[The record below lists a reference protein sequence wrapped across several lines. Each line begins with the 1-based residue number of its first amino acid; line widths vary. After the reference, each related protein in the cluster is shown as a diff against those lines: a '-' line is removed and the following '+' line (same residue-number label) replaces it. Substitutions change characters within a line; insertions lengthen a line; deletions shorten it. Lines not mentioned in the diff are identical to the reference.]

1 MGSLSQDTEKDR
13 LPKRVKTQNKTNRG
27 WQLLFVDDRGKIVS
41 HAWFKRTAI
50 MILGALL
57 LSIACSITLCVFF
70 IKQRNENIGLK
81 EGHEASEVRLK
92 ALQHERDILLARLVL
107 MESKIEASSNR
118 KPDLKPLAVEAEK
131 NVRQNDSVKKKN
143 SGRKTVPEK
152 PDRVGKEN
160 PTFGVED
167 FSLLYE
173 PDPANELKI
182 QFVMRN
188 RSQTEKTVEGYIFIA
203 LKPDG
208 NDNQELMIIPSAE
221 FSEGKPVEA
230 TKGKYFRISRYKTI
244 RFRLSR
250 RIASERYKTATVF
263 VFNRDGIKQFEKS
276 FPIMIENV
284 HS

>member
-1 MGSLSQDTEKDR
+1 MGSLLKDTGKDR
-13 LPKRVKTQNKTNRG
+13 LPKEVQTRNKPNRG

-41 HAWFKRTAI
+41 HGWFKSTAI

-57 LSIACSITLCVFF
+57 LSIAFSITLCVFF
-70 IKQRNENIGLK
+70 IKHRNENIGLK
-81 EGHEASEVRLK
+81 EEHKASESRLK

-107 MESKIEASSNR
+107 MESKTEAASNR
-118 KPDLKPLAVEAEK
+118 KPDLKPHAVEAGK
-131 NVRQNDSVKKKN
+131 NIKLDDSVEKRN
-143 SGRKTVPEK
+143 SGRETVSKK
-152 PDRVGKEN
+152 PDLVEKEILK
-160 PTFGVED
+160 FGVEE

-188 RSQTEKTVEGYIFIA
+188 RSRKEKTVEGYIFIA
-203 LKPDG
+203 LKTDG
-208 NDNQELMIIPSAE
+208 NDNQDSMIIPSAE

-250 RIASERYKTATVF
+250 QIAPERYKTATVF